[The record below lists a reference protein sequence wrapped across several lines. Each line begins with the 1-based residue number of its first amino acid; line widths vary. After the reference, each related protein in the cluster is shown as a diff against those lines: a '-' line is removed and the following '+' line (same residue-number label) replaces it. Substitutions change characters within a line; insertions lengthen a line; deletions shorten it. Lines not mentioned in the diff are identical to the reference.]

1 MTIIKA
7 IILGAVQGFAEFLPI
22 SSSGHLVIFSHLLG
36 TASAEGDLFFD
47 VLLHLGTFIAVVAA
61 FWRDILRLILELF
74 SAIGD
79 LFTGR
84 LFKRKPTPGRNYL
97 YMLIVSLLP
106 LFLVLPV
113 KDRVEALFANPIFVG
128 AALLVTSAFLWFA
141 GKIRRGRI
149 GMAETRVGNAL
160 TVGFAQLFAIVPG
173 ISRSGATITAGLA
186 TGFKREY
193 AVKFSFIIS
202 LPATLAAAALE
213 LRETIKLGTLPDNM
227 LPYLIGMAVA
237 AFTGYLAIGLVKL
250 LLKKNQFQLFS
261 YYCLVVGLATIIYF
275 GLIY

>member
-1 MTIIKA
+1 MTIFKA

-22 SSSGHLVIFSHLLG
+22 SSSGHLVIFSHLLKTTSG
-36 TASAEGDLFFD
+36 GQDLFFD
-47 VLLHLGTFIAVVAA
+47 VLLHLGTFVAVVIA
-61 FWRDILRLILELF
+61 FWKDILRLILELF
-74 SAIGD
+74 SVIGD

-84 LFKRKPTPGRNYL
+84 LGKRKRSPGRNYL
-97 YMLIVSLLP
+97 YMLIVALLP

-113 KDRVEALFANPIFVG
+113 KSKIEALFDNPVFVG
-128 AALLVTSAFLWFA
+128 CALLVTGAILWFS
-141 GKIRRGRI
+141 GRLRRGSI

-173 ISRSGATITAGLA
+173 ISRSGTTITAGLM

-202 LPATLAAAALE
+202 LPATLAAAVLE
-213 LRETIKLGTLPDNM
+213 LYETIKLDALPDNM
-227 LPYLIGMAVA
+227 LPYLIGMVVA
-237 AFTGYLAIGLVKL
+237 AFTGYLAIGLVRL

-261 YYCLVVGLATIIYF
+261 GYCLAMGMATIIYF